1 MADSLALDTGDA
13 VFRSLDRYL
22 REAGLEEVARRE
34 LELPIEE
41 WGGRVRSFLASDL
54 RAVST
59 RICEVLQSRGAIP
72 AEEAADLIR
81 GSTLEFEEHHT
92 TWPWPSPAAAS
103 PSEDGDDRTPAEP
116 PPRRRADPPI
126 PGGGHR
132 HRNRPPDGHDR
143 RDRLRLR
150 ARARPGVPGSRSPP
164 RP

>member
-103 PSEDGDDRTPAEP
+103 PSEDGDDRTPA
-116 PPRRRADPPI
+116 
-126 PGGGHR
+126 
-132 HRNRPPDGHDR
+132 
-143 RDRLRLR
+143 
-150 ARARPGVPGSRSPP
+150 
-164 RP
+164 